1 MDQYQVVVAQ
11 FLERDPALFLHH
23 NASIRLSGPVKGNSW
38 TVDAMA
44 VHFKE
49 QRVYLCELEF
59 SSTLKRL
66 QRRLVAWDQ
75 RWPLICQ
82 AIHHTAAIPESWL
95 IQPWLFIPEERKQA
109 LLARLRCSQMP
120 QPRITWLE
128 SVVPWND
135 NSGERTKDWI
145 DPLNLPVPTP

>member
-38 TVDAMA
+38 TVDLLAI
-44 VHFKE
+44 HFGEKGA
-49 QRVYLCELEF
+49 YLCELELAGN
-59 SSTLKRL
+59 LKRL
-66 QRRLVAWDQ
+66 LWRLEAWDG

-82 AIHHTAAIPESWL
+82 AIRQTSAIPDSWL
-95 IQPWLFIPEERKQA
+95 IQPWLFIPEARKQA
-109 LLARLRCSQMP
+109 LLAGLHCSQMP

-135 NSGERTKDWI
+135 NSDERTKD
-145 DPLNLPVPTP
+145 